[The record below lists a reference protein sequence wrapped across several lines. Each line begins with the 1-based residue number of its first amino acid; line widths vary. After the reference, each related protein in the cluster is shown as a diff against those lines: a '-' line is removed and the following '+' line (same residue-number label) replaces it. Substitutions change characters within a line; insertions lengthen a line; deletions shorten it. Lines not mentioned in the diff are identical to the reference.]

1 MAYFD
6 ENDPIRKQL
15 AERFETTGLG
25 PTITVDTTTGETSLG
40 SKKNPTARDWQKAYE
55 GYIGKGG
62 SFLTTSSSSSATRM
76 YQHPLFKG
84 RGLSYYASAPYRP
97 SFMKKMQEDIAPIEE
112 APAATSTPATSIR
125 QFTDQYQ
132 DTEGGGIDKKY
143 VDPFTA
149 PEDHDLGY
157 DPAMPGSGRYEGLY
171 GEYER
176 PTSQE
181 PYSPAPPDPLAPM
194 KAIGEEIS
202 QKGLFDFFGDKVDD
216 KINQFKNNT
225 GEFVWDTMLTAGW
238 SAITK
243 GHPAVTVA
251 TILGGMVDWPATQ
264 IGRWGESSHDGTSTQ
279 IAGWNSQGIGI
290 DASGNAVLGNGMYQ
304 YKSFSHWM
312 SHFGGTFQKDPTD
325 PTSPA
330 SPATSITQKT
340 SYRDPMD
347 APDEDYRQDPGATAA
362 ATTQHTSTSYGEMHG
377 SEFGGDTEGGSV
389 GGAGTGEGGMGN
401 IGGEQGAWT

>member
-1 MAYFD
+1 
-6 ENDPIRKQL
+6 
-15 AERFETTGLG
+15 
-25 PTITVDTTTGETSLG
+25 
-40 SKKNPTARDWQKAYE
+40 
-55 GYIGKGG
+55 
-62 SFLTTSSSSSATRM
+62 M

-181 PYSPAPPDPLAPM
+181 PYSLAPPDPLAPM

-225 GEFVWDTMLTAGW
+225 SEFVWDTALTAGW

-312 SHFGGTFQKDPTD
+312 SHFGGTFQKDPTGGY
-325 PTSPA
+325 TSTGWR
-330 SPATSITQKT
+330 SGDDL
-340 SYRDPMD
+340 DPM
-347 APDEDYRQDPGATAA
+347 APARDGGGDSSMPSEDYSPSPSQEQVA
-362 ATTQHTSTSYGEMHG
+362 ATTGTEHVYGDPDMG
-377 SEFGGDTEGGSV
+377 DDTEGGSV

-401 IGGEQGAWT
+401 VGGEQGPWT